1 MRVIRAL
8 AAVFML
14 LVQASPASAQ
24 TGCAWLSDPD
34 ARLACFDRA
43 ARAPMAVQS
52 QSTPPSGGACTRSSP
67 CAGPRGGVYYF
78 TASGNKRYLPR

>member
-1 MRVIRAL
+1 MSITRAL

-14 LVQASPASAQ
+14 SVATPADAQ

-43 ARAPMAVQS
+43 ARAPMALRS
-52 QSTPPSGGACTRSSP
+52 PSAPPSGAACTRSSP
-67 CAGPRGGVYYF
+67 CVGPRGGVYYF
-78 TASGNKRYLPR
+78 TASGNKRYLPH